1 MNRIIEMYRWLDR
14 QDAVL
19 STLAR
24 LVFAGVLFGY
34 FWSSALTKLGAGPFT
49 PSAGAYAQ
57 IFPRQLEAAGYDPS
71 ALGLL
76 ATLIVLAGT
85 WAEFVLPLLIVIGFL
100 ARPAALAMTGFV
112 AVQSL
117 TDIVGHGA
125 EAGAWFD
132 RASDALIADQR
143 ALWVFLLAVVVIK
156 GAGPLSIDRL
166 VGSFRR
172 QEAGMRHI
180 S

>member
-1 MNRIIEMYRWLDR
+1 MTWLLDLYRWLDR

-19 STLAR
+19 STVAR
-24 LVFAGVLFGY
+24 LLFAGVLLGY
-34 FWSSALTKLGAGPFT
+34 FWSSALTKLGAGPFS

-76 ATLIVLAGT
+76 ATLVVLAGT
-85 WAEFVLPLLIVIGFL
+85 WAEFVLPMLIVVGLLI
-100 ARPAALAMTGFV
+100 RPAALAMVGFI

-117 TDIVGHGA
+117 TDVFGHGA
-125 EAGAWFD
+125 DPGAWFD

-143 ALWVFLLAVVVIK
+143 ALWALLLAVLVIK
-156 GAGPLSIDRL
+156 GAGPLSGDRL
-166 VGSFRR
+166 VGRLRR
-172 QEAGMRHI
+172 QPAGM
-180 S
+180 